1 MKAKEL
7 KKLIELIPDDFEIG
21 YKNGTT
27 VCENWYGESYN
38 EHFRNID
45 FEPNIDIKNK
55 RVSMFCIK
63 RRLYKMKLN

>member
-7 KKLIELIPDDFEIG
+7 KELMALIPDDFEIG

-27 VCENWYGESYN
+27 TYDIWDGESYN
-38 EHFRNID
+38 EHFKRVD

-55 RVSMFCIK
+55 RVSMFVFKDGHI
-63 RRLYKMKLN
+63 R

>member
-7 KKLIELIPDDFEIG
+7 KELIALIPDDFDIG

-27 VCENWYGESYN
+27 VCENWHGESYS
-38 EHFRNID
+38 EYFRRID

-55 RVSMFCIK
+55 RVSMFVLK
-63 RRLYKMKLN
+63 DGYVK